1 VQTTLLGLAIA
12 FIIALVAA
20 LIGPYFIDWNQ
31 FRPQF
36 EAEASQVIG
45 APVRVAGGLEA
56 RLLPS
61 PTLRLRS
68 VVVGGAND
76 LGKMRADKLDVEFSL
91 GSLMRGEWRATELSI
106 GGMALDL
113 GLDPQGRIDW
123 PGGGGKF
130 NLGSLA
136 IDRLRLTGRAAL
148 HDALS
153 HRVLEL
159 DDIAFSGDVRSLA
172 GALRG
177 DGTFT
182 LSGSRY
188 PFRVS
193 SGQSADGNGTRLHLA
208 VDSASRPLSA
218 ELDGLLNF
226 EGRAPR
232 FEGAITWAATAG
244 AKGDKGAEPS
254 ATSSNAPWRVSAK
267 IKADHAAATLEQIE
281 LSYGADDAA
290 LKLIG
295 AGELRF
301 GASPLLHAA
310 LSARQ
315 LDADRFA
322 AKEIAAK
329 ENSAKQN
336 GAKDSAA
343 ADPVRVL
350 PALRTLMS
358 VLPESPIPAKL
369 ELSVEQIVLGG
380 RSLQNLEA
388 ELRTDTKSWV
398 IDRLDVRAPG
408 TTRVSLSGQ
417 APAAASGHFK
427 GLLSIESP
435 DPDALIMWLQGR
447 SEPVYRSQNPFRL
460 NGEVNISANGV
471 AIENVKCEIDGG
483 AIEGRIALT
492 HDVSN
497 GAALDAMLRA
507 DRLDIDSASAFA
519 RAVLGPQSEWPER
532 MLLSLQI
539 NHAIS
544 AGQDL
549 HPFAAK
555 FGYDPKTL
563 TLESLKV
570 GEATGPMLEGN
581 GAFDR
586 TKATG
591 KLALSSSAASLSQ
604 MAGSITP
611 VWPQLAARLNAMK
624 LGPGPARLKLA
635 LAIDKEAGRTDRA
648 NAQVSI
654 DLDAPQFK
662 GSVTLAAKPGAASL
676 RDADLD
682 KLMHGEVTVDTRL
695 SSEQGASLVALL
707 GLDGMIA
714 VRDGPGQLQGSMSG
728 VWGAPLHLKLDLTGA
743 GFEAEAQGTA
753 DPFKAMDLK
762 AVQANLSL
770 KARGLNLAPLFD
782 LKPSDKPMQDIG
794 LTSRLAL
801 ANGKVTFDD
810 IDGAVAGSRLRGRVA
825 MTLDGERR
833 IEGEVGLDVLDLTP
847 AFALTIGAAG
857 RDESEP
863 FGGGFLKNWRGQI
876 AFQALKG
883 VLPGGSELR
892 PFSGVLKGDGQAL
905 SIDNIKGGIG
915 GGEASG
921 NIEART
927 TAGGLSLNARMALS
941 GVDGTALHYRALA
954 MPAGR
959 TSLQMTLS
967 SQGRSASAL
976 SGAISGSGTVT
987 LEAARISGLDPRA
1000 FDVAIRASDAGQA
1013 TDDLRLR
1020 KIVEPALSGGSL
1032 LVTSAL
1038 IPFTVRDGRLRIS
1051 ATALEAEGVR
1061 AIVSGGYDIPADQA
1075 DVRATL
1081 TAPGGGAGQASPPE
1095 IAIFAAGSPDALD
1108 RSVDVAAL
1116 SSWLAVRAIDRE
1128 TKRLDSIERG
1138 EATPASIAPPVQPPP
1153 SPPDAASPGQ
1163 PVGSPSTEAPRP
1175 LPPRPKVSAPRP
1187 PAVPPVVSSPA
1198 ANPPAASN
1206 SAPSAAAVSQQA
1218 QQLPPP
1224 LPPPIEVRPAPQV
1237 ARPARLKPPLVLTPP
1252 AAVQ

>member
-12 FIIALVAA
+12 FILALVAA
-20 LIGPYFIDWNQ
+20 LVGPYFIDWNQ

-45 APVRVAGGLEA
+45 APVRVAGELEA

-76 LGKMRADKLDVEFSL
+76 LGKVRADKLDVEFSL

-136 IDRLRLTGRAAL
+136 IDRLHLTGRAAL

-153 HRVLEL
+153 RSTLEL
-159 DDIAFSGDVRSLA
+159 GDIAFSGDVRSLA

-177 DGTFT
+177 DGAFT
-182 LSGSRY
+182 VSGSRY

-193 SGQSADGNGTRLHLA
+193 SGQSADGNGTRLHLV
-208 VDSASRPLSA
+208 VDSASRSQSA

-226 EGRAPR
+226 EARAPR
-232 FEGAITWAATAG
+232 FEGAITWTATAG
-244 AKGDKGAEPS
+244 AKGNKGAEPS
-254 ATSSNAPWRVSAK
+254 VPWRLSAK
-267 IKADHAAATLEQIE
+267 IKADHAAATFEQIE
-281 LSYGADDAA
+281 ASYGTEDAA

-322 AKEIAAK
+322 AKE
-329 ENSAKQN
+329 NGAKQN
-336 GAKDSAA
+336 GAKDGAA

-350 PALRTLMS
+350 PALRALTA
-358 VLPESPIPAKL
+358 VLPESLIPAKL

-388 ELRTDTKSWV
+388 ELRTDTKSWMV
-398 IDRLDVRAPG
+398 DRLDVRAPG
-408 TTRVSLSGQ
+408 TTRVSLTGQ
-417 APAAASGHFK
+417 ALAAASGRFK
-427 GLLSIESP
+427 GQLSIEST
-435 DPDALIMWLQGR
+435 DPDALMVWLQGR
-447 SEPVYRSQNPFRL
+447 SELTYRSQNPFRL
-460 NGEVNISANGV
+460 NGEVNISASGV

-483 AIEGRIALT
+483 AVEGRIALT
-492 HDVSN
+492 HDAST
-497 GAALDAMLRA
+497 GATLDAMLKA
-507 DRLDIDSASAFA
+507 ERLDIDAASAFA
-519 RAVLGPQSEWPER
+519 RAVLGPQGEWPER
-532 MLLSLQI
+532 MLWSLQI

-555 FGYDPKTL
+555 LGYDPKKL
-563 TLESLKV
+563 TLESLKIGDAAGV
-570 GEATGPMLEGN
+570 VLEGN
-581 GAFDR
+581 GIFDR
-586 TKATG
+586 TNATG
-591 KLALSSSAASLSQ
+591 KLAINSSAASLSQ

-611 VWPQLAARLNAMK
+611 LWPQLAARLNAMK
-624 LGPGPARLKLA
+624 LDPGPARLKFA

-654 DLDAPQFK
+654 DLDAPRFK
-662 GSVTLAAKPGAASL
+662 GSVTLAARPGAETL
-676 RDADLD
+676 RNADLD
-682 KLMHGEVTVDTRL
+682 KLMHGEVIVDTRL

-714 VRDGPGQLQGSMSG
+714 VRDGPGQLQGSMNG
-728 VWGAPLHLKLDLTGA
+728 VWGAPLHLKLDLTGS
-743 GFEAEAQGTA
+743 GFEAAAEGTA
-753 DPFKAMDLK
+753 DPFKAMDPK
-762 AVQANLSL
+762 ALQANLSL
-770 KARGLNLAPLFD
+770 KTRGLNLAPLFD
-782 LKPSDKPMQDIG
+782 LKPSDKLAQDIA
-794 LTSRLAL
+794 LTSRVAL

-810 IDGAVAGSRLRGRVA
+810 IDGATAGSRLRGRVA
-825 MTLDGERR
+825 LTLDGERR
-833 IEGEVGLDVLDLTP
+833 FDGEVGLDVLDLTP

-857 RDESEP
+857 REVSEP
-863 FGGGFLKNWRGQI
+863 FGGGLLKNLRGQI
-876 AFQALKG
+876 AFQALRG

-892 PFSGVLKGDGQAL
+892 PISGILKGDGQSL
-905 SIDNIKGGIG
+905 SIDGIKGGIG

-921 NIEART
+921 AIEART
-927 TAGGLSLNARMALS
+927 NAGGLSLNARMALT

-954 MPAGR
+954 MPLGR

-976 SGAISGSGTVT
+976 TGAISGSGTVT

-1000 FDVAIRASDAGQA
+1000 FEVAIRASDAGQA

-1032 LVTSAL
+1032 LVTSAQ

-1081 TAPGGGAGQASPPE
+1081 TAPGGGTGQASPPE
-1095 IAIFAAGSPDALD
+1095 IAIFAAGSPDGLD

-1128 TKRLDSIERG
+1128 TKRLDSMEHG
-1138 EATPASIAPPVQPPP
+1138 EATPASIAPPAAPQFN
-1153 SPPDAASPGQ
+1153 PPDATSAAPA
-1163 PVGSPSTEAPRP
+1163 STEAPRP
-1175 LPPRPKVSAPRP
+1175 LPPRPRVSAPRP
-1187 PAVPPVVSSPA
+1187 PAIPPVANAPA
-1198 ANPPAASN
+1198 VNAPAPNTPPP
-1206 SAPSAAAVSQQA
+1206 SAPVSQQA
-1218 QQLPPP
+1218 QQILPP
-1224 LPPPIEVRPAPQV
+1224 LPPPIEVRPAPGV

-1252 AAVQ
+1252 SVTPQPAF